1 MYWQRSIEE
10 RAYEVAGGGY
20 LAPAQKVGD
29 FLAGVPSTGAGTVQP
44 TYRPGVHWC
53 DLREILPGKIYHS
66 LKAALPQLDDNLK
79 GFADPDAVLTAPETR
94 SSSPVRILR
103 GEDKQS
109 ELKGFYPC
117 GEGAGYA
124 GGIMSAAIDG
134 IQSAE
139 AVIAEI
145 RGD

>member
-1 MYWQRSIEE
+1 MQWQRQIEE
-10 RAYEVAGGGY
+10 AAYRASGSYR
-20 LAPAQKVGD
+20 APAQKVGD
-29 FLAGVPSTGAGTVQP
+29 FLKGIPSAGPGAVEP

-53 DLREILPGKIYHS
+53 DLHEILPGKIS
-66 LKAALPQLDDNLK
+66 RCLKEALPQMEGSLA
-79 GFADPDAVLTAPETR
+79 GFAADDAVLTAPETR
-94 SSSPVRILR
+94 SSSPVRIIR
-103 GEDKQS
+103 GEDRQS

-134 IQSAE
+134 IMSAE

-145 RGD
+145 KGK